1 MLVNELIQEL
11 QSVTNKDLPI
21 FVWSDED
28 DISEINLI
36 DELSDRVD
44 INIKENHAKSNFINV
59 TDIQYILA
67 ISQVYSYEIYYYLEL
82 EGKEDTIDRISEI
95 IYRLYQVYIELD
107 DRESLLN
114 LINKK
119 VVTFES
125 VLSM

>member
-11 QSVTNKDLPI
+11 QSVKSKGLSI

-28 DISEINLI
+28 DINEISLI

-44 INIKENHAKSNFINV
+44 INIKENHAKPNFINV
-59 TDIQYILA
+59 TEIQYILA
-67 ISQVYSYEIYYYLEL
+67 ISQVYSYDIYYYLEL

-95 IYRLYQVYIELD
+95 IYRLYQDYIELD

-119 VVTFES
+119 VVTFER

>member
-11 QSVTNKDLPI
+11 QSVKNKALPI

-28 DISEINLI
+28 DINEINLI

-67 ISQVYSYEIYYYLEL
+67 ISQVYRYDIYYYLEL
-82 EGKEDTIDRISEI
+82 EEKEDTIDRISEI
-95 IYRLYQVYIELD
+95 IYRLYQAYIELD

-119 VVTFES
+119 VVTFEC

>member
-11 QSVTNKDLPI
+11 QSVKNKALPI

-28 DISEINLI
+28 DINEINLI

-67 ISQVYSYEIYYYLEL
+67 ISQVYSYDIYYYLEL

-95 IYRLYQVYIELD
+95 IYRLYQAYIELD

-119 VVTFES
+119 VVTFEC